1 MNGSN
6 LVLDSNI
13 FIYLS
18 KQKLDFIDI
27 SSNHQNLFIS
37 AITYM
42 EVLGYD
48 YENTK
53 EKSLI
58 EQLLKS
64 FEIIQTNMEISDKVI
79 SYRAKSKIKLPDA
92 IILATSKIMNADLTT
107 ANSDD
112 FKNVDKSIRII
123 NPFKNNLK

>member
-6 LVLDSNI
+6 LVLDSNV

-27 SSNHQNLFIS
+27 SSNHKNLFIS

-48 YENTK
+48 YEDTK

-58 EQLLKS
+58 KQLLKS
-64 FEIIQTNMEISDKVI
+64 FEIIH
-79 SYRAKSKIKLPDA
+79 
-92 IILATSKIMNADLTT
+92 
-107 ANSDD
+107 
-112 FKNVDKSIRII
+112 
-123 NPFKNNLK
+123 

>member
-18 KQKLDFIDI
+18 QKKLDFQEIT
-27 SSNHQNLFIS
+27 SNHENLFIS

-42 EVLGYD
+42 EVLGFD
-48 YENTK
+48 FENKK
-53 EKSLI
+53 EKYLI

-64 FEIIQTNMEISDKVI
+64 FEIIQTNLDISDTVI
-79 SYRAKSKIKLPDA
+79 FYRGKSKIKLPDA
-92 IILATSKIMNADLTT
+92 IILTTSKILKADLMT
-107 ANSDD
+107 ANMDD
-112 FKNVDKSIRII
+112 FKNVDKNVKII
-123 NPFKNNLK
+123 NPFIIK